1 MTAYPGGNSEF
12 ERDRIC
18 ENFADGAE
26 KFVSSLLKGY
36 RPSDYGAGKVIH
48 DCVWGTVTFYPW
60 ELRVIDSPLLQRLRR
75 INQLGLAEMTYPSA
89 QHSRFEHT
97 LGVAAVLSKMISSIN
112 QDENLSAR
120 KKKRLIPD
128 GNIYKL
134 RMAALLHDV
143 GHCFFSHV
151 SESAYGVMPEFAALR
166 EKFGIFRS
174 AQPHEILGY
183 MIINTPSF
191 AGFMERESGYPFGE
205 GETAKELLS
214 DIGRMIVGAYLEP
227 RIDPDSGERECDYY
241 MTQLIN
247 GQFDADSLDYLRRD
261 SYATGIAL
269 SYHIDRF
276 LYKLRMAEYRS
287 EGITGLYL
295 TVASSGISTVEEMV
309 FSKLQLTR
317 HIYRHQK
324 VMATESLVADVVEGL
339 QYNGKL
345 RTPCEFLYWCDD
357 DITCLSAQDDPER
370 QVALSRKKIH
380 VGSAL
385 TLSDVVG
392 DIFARRLPK
401 KALVVNFGNVVSVAG
416 VGKPELSIASLAD
429 TLRSIQ
435 DLRGEVLEET
445 NFLLGKLGKPPLER
459 YSVHA
464 VVPKLKMAKD
474 FTDSLVASGDGRL
487 VPISE
492 IVDLNDWAGAFANH
506 SWNAYVYAGKELP
519 FVSVAAVRVLER
531 YGIAFDRNK
540 LFVSLKEADGIKA
553 AEAELEER
561 GIL

>member
-1 MTAYPGGNSEF
+1 MAVNRVKDPGASVKDFQRRAEEF
-12 ERDRIC
+12 VAGLME
-18 ENFADGAE
+18 
-26 KFVSSLLKGY
+26 GY
-36 RPSDYGAGKVIH
+36 RPAEYGAGKVIH

-112 QDENLSAR
+112 QDEDLGQR
-120 KKKRLIPD
+120 EKKRLIPD

-151 SESAYGVMPEFAALR
+151 SESVYGLSPEFDALR
-166 EKFGIFRS
+166 SRYPILRS

-183 MIINTPSF
+183 TIINTPSF
-191 AGFMERESGYPFGE
+191 VKFMEERSGYPFAPGQ
-205 GETAKELLS
+205 TARELLS

-227 RIDPDSGERECDYY
+227 RTDGRTGERVCDYY

-287 EGITGLYL
+287 DGVTGLYL
-295 TVASSGISTVEEMV
+295 TVSSSGISTVEEMV

-324 VMATESLVADVVEGL
+324 VMATESLIADVVEGL
-339 QYNGKL
+339 QSNGRL
-345 RTPCEFLYWCDD
+345 GSPCDFLYWCDG
-357 DITCLSAQDDPER
+357 DILGLAGSEDPGR
-370 QVALSRKKIH
+370 KMALSEGRIRP
-380 VGSAL
+380 GSAL
-385 TLSDVVG
+385 TLSDVVR
-392 DIFARRLPK
+392 DIMDRRLPK
-401 KALVVNFGNVVSVAG
+401 KALVISFGSVYSVAG
-416 VGKPELSIASLAD
+416 IQKPELVISRLVE
-429 TLRSIQ
+429 TLRSIH
-435 DLRGEVLEET
+435 DIRSEVLCET
-445 NFLLGKLGKPPLER
+445 NRLLEALGREPIEL
-459 YSVHA
+459 YHVHA
-464 VVPKLKMAKD
+464 VVPKLRMSKD
-474 FTDSLVASGDGRL
+474 FTDSLVATNEGRL
-487 VPISE
+487 VPLSE

-506 SWNAYVYAGKELP
+506 SWNAYIYAGKELCA
-519 FVSVAAVRVLER
+519 VGLAAIRVLSR
-531 YGIAFDRNK
+531 YGIEFDREK
-540 LFVSLKEADGIKA
+540 LFVSLKSADGILA
-553 AEAELEER
+553 TEAELEAL
-561 GIL
+561 GAL

>member
-1 MTAYPGGNSEF
+1 MAVNRVKRSKSLVADFNRKAEEF
-12 ERDRIC
+12 VAGLMKD
-18 ENFADGAE
+18 
-26 KFVSSLLKGY
+26 Y
-36 RPSDYGAGKVIH
+36 RPADYGAGKVVH

-60 ELRVIDSPLLQRLRR
+60 ELRIIDSPLLQRLRR

-120 KKKRLIPD
+120 ENKRLIPD
-128 GNIYKL
+128 ANIYKL

-151 SESAYGVMPEFAALR
+151 SESVYGLMPEFDALR
-166 EKFGIFRS
+166 AQNAVLSK

-183 MIINTPSF
+183 TIINTPSF
-191 AGFMERESGYPFGE
+191 VRFMEEKSDYPFSPGQ
-205 GETAKELLS
+205 TAGDLLS
-214 DIGRMIVGAYLEP
+214 DIGRMIAGAYLEP
-227 RIDPDSGERECDYY
+227 GTDGNTGELVCDYY

-287 EGITGLYL
+287 GEVTGLYL

-324 VMATESLVADVVEGL
+324 VMATESLIADVVQGL
-339 QYNGKL
+339 QSNGRLKS
-345 RTPCEFLYWCDD
+345 PCDFLYWCDG
-357 DITCLSAQDDPER
+357 DILGLAGAEDPGR
-370 QVALSRKKIH
+370 RMALSDGRIRPD
-380 VGSAL
+380 SEL

-392 DIFARRLPK
+392 DIMDRRLPK
-401 KALVVNFGNVVSVAG
+401 KALVINYGNVYSVAG
-416 VGKPELSIASLAD
+416 RTKPELVISRLVD

-435 DLRGEVLEET
+435 DIRGEVLAEA
-445 NFLLGKLGKPPLER
+445 NRLLDVLGRER
-459 YSVHA
+459 IELYHVHA
-464 VVPKLKMAKD
+464 VVPRLKMSKD
-474 FTDSLVASGDGRL
+474 FTDSLVATNEGRL
-487 VPISE
+487 VPLSE
-492 IVDLNDWAGAFANH
+492 IVDLNDWVGAFANH
-506 SWNAYVYAGKELP
+506 SWNAYVYAGRELP
-519 FVSVAAVRVLER
+519 VVSLAAIRVFSR
-531 YGIAFDRNK
+531 YGIEFDRDK
-540 LFVSLKEADGIKA
+540 LFVALKATDEILKTEACL
-553 AEAELEER
+553 EALGEL
-561 GIL
+561 